1 MLCLPE
7 FISATGT
14 AKLQVSIT
22 NRMLC
27 HQRLYLFSKCPSYQQ
42 TVSHRATVCVGVDIK
57 NFLVF
62 PMSFQLALTTENHH
76 FLLSFSTLLP
86 YIFCET
92 RNSVGTLMVL
102 SHYTKKDI
110 IHNSFIRWNLSVQW
124 SLEIP

>member
-7 FISATGT
+7 FTSATGT
-14 AKLQVSIT
+14 AKLQESIT

-27 HQRLYLFSKCPSYQQ
+27 HQRLHLISKCPLYQQ
-42 TVSHRATVCVGVDIK
+42 TVSHRATVCVGVDIR

-62 PMSFQLALTTENHH
+62 PMSFQLALTTEKHH

-86 YIFCET
+86 HIFCET
-92 RNSVGTLMVL
+92 QNSVGVFMVL
-102 SHYTKKDI
+102 YQDTKKDI

-124 SLEIP
+124 SLVIP